1 MKAAS
6 NDMCVVGFGFRRA
19 APLASLADLLAQLE
33 ARYGPVD
40 RLAAAASKRALVEAL
55 GRERGMAV
63 IAVADEALPSA
74 VTLTHSRHSLEAR
87 GTGSVAEAV
96 ALLAAG
102 PGAELLGPRLISAD
116 RMATAAVARGA
127 LRGAL
132 RGEGA

>member
-6 NDMCVVGFGFRRA
+6 NDMRVVGFGFRRA

-40 RLAAAASKRALVEAL
+40 RLAAAASKQALVEALVQAL

-63 IAVADEALPSA
+63 IAVDDEMLPSVA
-74 VTLTHSRHSLEAR
+74 TLTYSRHSLEAR

-102 PGAELLGPRLISAD
+102 PGAELLAPRLISAD

-127 LRGAL
+127 LRGESA
-132 RGEGA
+132 

>member
-1 MKAAS
+1 MR
-6 NDMCVVGFGFRRA
+6 VVGFGFRRA
-19 APLASLADLLAQLE
+19 ARLASLADLLAQLE
-33 ARYGPVD
+33 ARYVSVD

-74 VTLTHSRHSLEAR
+74 VTLTHSHHSRKAR

-102 PGAELLGPRLISAD
+102 PGASLLAPRLVSAD

-127 LRGAL
+127 LRGESA
-132 RGEGA
+132 

>member
-1 MKAAS
+1 MKAAP
-6 NDMCVVGFGFRRA
+6 NAMRVVGFGFRRA
-19 APLASLADLLAQLE
+19 ARLASLADLLAQLE
-33 ARYGPVD
+33 ARYVSVD

-74 VTLTHSRHSLEAR
+74 VTLTHSRHSRKAR
-87 GTGSVAEAV
+87 GSGSVAEAV

-102 PGAELLGPRLISAD
+102 PGASLLAPRLVSAD

-127 LRGAL
+127 LRGESA
-132 RGEGA
+132 